1 MFSPHQ
7 PRCLQNRKRIAFS
20 STSRQVNTII
30 MACDVATGPT
40 DNQAEKELPA
50 EHKPDA
56 RTHKALTGVHCFGLL
71 GLAYEVSQ
79 TG

>member
-7 PRCLQNRKRIAFS
+7 PRCFQNRKRIAFS
-20 STSRQVNTII
+20 STSRQVNII
-30 MACDVATGPT
+30 IVACDVATGPT

-56 RTHKALTGVHCFGLL
+56 QTRKTLTRAHCFGFL
-71 GLAYEVSQ
+71 GLTFKVSQ

>member
-1 MFSPHQ
+1 
-7 PRCLQNRKRIAFS
+7 
-20 STSRQVNTII
+20 
-30 MACDVATGPT
+30 MACDVATGST

-56 RTHKALTGVHCFGLL
+56 RTHKALTGAHCFGLL

>member
-1 MFSPHQ
+1 MFSLHQ
-7 PRCLQNRKRIAFS
+7 PRYFQNKKIIAFS
-20 STSRQVNTII
+20 STSRQVNII
-30 MACDVATGPT
+30 IVACDVATGPT

-56 RTHKALTGVHCFGLL
+56 QMHKTLTGDHCFGLL
-71 GLAYEVSQ
+71 GLAYKVSQ